1 MDQAD
6 NASPLPKMV
15 CANHPLKETLL
26 RCNRCEKPI
35 CIQCA
40 LSTPTGYRCKEC
52 IRGQQKVFDTAQW
65 IDYPLAIIIAGV
77 LSLLGSIIASFIGFF
92 TFFIA
97 PAFGIFIAEAI
108 RRAVQKRR
116 STLLFRLSAV
126 AAAVGSLPLL
136 IPVILGALFGGGFYS
151 LIWQGL
157 FTFMITSTVY
167 YRLRGIQA
175 R

>member
-1 MDQAD
+1 
-6 NASPLPKMV
+6 
-15 CANHPLKETLL
+15 
-26 RCNRCEKPI
+26 
-35 CIQCA
+35 
-40 LSTPTGYRCKEC
+40 
-52 IRGQQKVFDTAQW
+52 VFDTAQW

-77 LSLLGSIIASFIGFF
+77 LSFFGSFVASFIGFF

-97 PAFGIFIAEAI
+97 PAFGMFIAEAV
-108 RRAVQKRR
+108 RRAVHKRR
-116 STLLFRLSAV
+116 SALLFRLTAV

-136 IPVILGALFGGGFYS
+136 IPVILGAFLGGGFYS

-167 YRLRGIQA
+167 YRLRGIQV